1 MTSRNSTSAP
11 TVQNDPGPSEP
22 SATTAA
28 TVEWFAPEVLA
39 RTGYSIM
46 SSEWNMLGLGEDNTS
61 RSGNNNNNNNTT
73 GKADPATTLPTDPHH
88 MVETGDIVQ
97 LQHRITAIFAAR
109 CAAIVA
115 PHDEYSDLST
125 KTICRT
131 ILTNS
136 KVTDEMNSCPND
148 HSHNSNSRLQCSSY
162 PPVLTQNN
170 YKVLLQLSEFIRRM
184 LVGYKDVPYHN
195 RKHAYHVVLSTTKLM
210 DMMIGSGA
218 RTYGIKHDPIAL
230 FAMVFAALIHDVEHQ
245 GIPNRQLALEDDRL
259 AVLYN
264 DQSMAEN
271 WSLYVA
277 FSEFLQDEFV
287 DLRNA
292 LFNKDLDNNN
302 GDENG
307 SIAQLSEQVEYR
319 RFRKLVINLV
329 LSTDLASPERTQ
341 IGKSKWKEAFGDP
354 YETLERKLRE
364 VAAATMAE
372 NLQNHPNHNNNSS
385 SNNIQYNRGRGQRR
399 ASLVN
404 TSRMLTIT
412 PGRRGSAI
420 SAMSSSPNSRPASQ
434 HDDDEHN
441 IHPQNNMNHNYYNS
455 SNNNHSDD
463 IDEDDS
469 LSATPDASE
478 GSDDEDDNNHNVT
491 VAPKFLADVATAVI
505 VGDINHQS
513 SSSNT
518 AFRDKFERR
527 MSASSVQSSKYRQ
540 RLGILRTVDL
550 SGETL
555 ETYSR
560 RGSMATAKSNQSNTD
575 NASIE
580 STTNYQSMLIADEP
594 DELKATVVMETI
606 ITAADVAHNL
616 QSWNHMVKWS
626 GRLYMEL
633 RRAHVAKRG
642 FDPQDKWFEN
652 QIGFLESYLLP
663 VARRLED
670 TGVFGEHMGQMFATI
685 VEANRDRWLAN
696 GLEETQKIIAVGKK
710 RYPPKN

>member
-1 MTSRNSTSAP
+1 MTSRTNTG
-11 TVQNDPGPSEP
+11 TVQDDLGTSTTNINNN
-22 SATTAA
+22 ATSSITM
-28 TVEWFAPEVLA
+28 TTTTTDLLTPEVLA

-46 SSEWNMLGLGEDNTS
+46 STEWNMLGLGDTS
-61 RSGNNNNNNNTT
+61 AAAAGSTAGHIHTASSVDT
-73 GKADPATTLPTDPHH
+73 ATKLTTDPHH
-88 MVETGDIVQ
+88 MIETGDIVQ
-97 LQHRITAIFAAR
+97 LQHRLTAIFAAR

-115 PHDEYSDLST
+115 PPEEYSDLST

-131 ILTNS
+131 ILTN
-136 KVTDEMNSCPND
+136 TTLTEDMNHNSHLD
-148 HSHNSNSRLQCSSY
+148 HSHNSNSNSSSLQCSSF

-170 YKVLLQLSEFIRRM
+170 YKVLTQLSEFIRRM
-184 LVGYKDVPYHN
+184 IVGYKDVPYHN

-210 DMMIGSGA
+210 DMMIVSGA

-277 FSEFLQDEFV
+277 FSEFLQDEFI

-292 LFNKDLDNNN
+292 LFNKDMMDNNTN
-302 GDENG
+302 DDNG
-307 SIAQLSEQVEYR
+307 SIAQLSEQLEYR

-364 VAAATMAE
+364 VAVATMEE
-372 NLQNHPNHNNNSS
+372 NQRNQHGSNNNNNNNNGSS
-385 SNNIQYNRGRGQRR
+385 HNLQYNRGRGQRR

-404 TSRMLTIT
+404 TSRMLTIA

-434 HDDDEHN
+434 YDDDD
-441 IHPQNNMNHNYYNS
+441 NNMPPLNS
-455 SNNNHSDD
+455 SNNNNYNYNNNLSDD

-478 GSDDEDDNNHNVT
+478 ESDDEDDNNHNVT

-505 VGDINHQS
+505 VGDHNNNS
-513 SSSNT
+513 GST

-527 MSASSVQSSKYRQ
+527 MSTSSVQSSKYRQ

-580 STTNYQSMLIADEP
+580 STTNYQSMLMADDP

-606 ITAADVAHNL
+606 MTAADVAHNL
-616 QSWNHMVKWS
+616 QSWNHMVTCH
-626 GRLYMEL
+626 LYVVTVAL
-633 RRAHVAKRG
+633 CFRAGVRCVRKKSQTRRHFG
-642 FDPQDKWFEN
+642 LYQMIQHHSFTFL
-652 QIGFLESYLLP
+652 FLE
-663 VARRLED
+663 
-670 TGVFGEHMGQMFATI
+670 
-685 VEANRDRWLAN
+685 
-696 GLEETQKIIAVGKK
+696 
-710 RYPPKN
+710 

>member
-1 MTSRNSTSAP
+1 MTSQNNNITSTSTTSTQP
-11 TVQNDPGPSEP
+11 P
-22 SATTAA
+22 SASTTTTTNANDDA
-28 TVEWFAPEVLA
+28 VASLEWINPEVLA

-46 SSEWNMLGLGEDNTS
+46 SSEWNMLGLGDMNHTTPTNS
-61 RSGNNNNNNNTT
+61 NNM
-73 GKADPATTLPTDPHH
+73 GVKIDSHH
-88 MVETGDIVQ
+88 MIETGDIIQ
-97 LQHRITAIFAAR
+97 LQHRLTAIFAAR
-109 CAAIVA
+109 IAAIVA
-115 PHDEYSDLST
+115 PHDTYHDLST
-125 KTICRT
+125 KTICHT
-131 ILTNS
+131 ILVSSSSSSSTIPPPQ
-136 KVTDEMNSCPND
+136 TEYGND
-148 HSHNSNSRLQCSSY
+148 HNNNSSSISSFQCSSSSSY
-162 PPVLTQNN
+162 PTVLTQNN

-184 LVGYKDVPYHN
+184 IVGYKDVPYHN
-195 RKHAYHVVLSTTKLM
+195 RKHAYHVVLSTTKLI
-210 DMMIGSGA
+210 DLMIMSGA

-292 LFNKDLDNNN
+292 LFNQDSNTDNGN
-302 GDENG
+302 DDMG
-307 SIAQLSEQVEYR
+307 SVTQLSEQVEYR

-364 VAAATMAE
+364 VAAATIAE
-372 NLQNHPNHNNNSS
+372 NQQNHNNNNSN

-404 TSRMLTIT
+404 TTRMLTIT

-420 SAMSSSPNSRPASQ
+420 SAMSSSPMSHPHSH
-434 HDDDEHN
+434 HDDDE
-441 IHPQNNMNHNYYNS
+441 ID
-455 SNNNHSDD
+455 NNNIRHQHRNNNNNQYNTNNNNNNNATDD

-478 GSDDEDDNNHNVT
+478 ESDDEDDNNHNVT

-505 VGDINHQS
+505 VGDMHPNNS
-513 SSSNT
+513 CSNM

-550 SGETL
+550 SGETI

-580 STTNYQSMLIADEP
+580 STTNYQSILIADEP

-616 QSWNHMVKWS
+616 QSWNHMVRFS
-626 GRLYMEL
+626 ILL
-633 RRAHVAKRG
+633 
-642 FDPQDKWFEN
+642 
-652 QIGFLESYLLP
+652 YLLH
-663 VARRLED
+663 
-670 TGVFGEHMGQMFATI
+670 F
-685 VEANRDRWLAN
+685 RWDGDSLS
-696 GLEETQKIIAVGKK
+696 QHHI
-710 RYPPKN
+710 